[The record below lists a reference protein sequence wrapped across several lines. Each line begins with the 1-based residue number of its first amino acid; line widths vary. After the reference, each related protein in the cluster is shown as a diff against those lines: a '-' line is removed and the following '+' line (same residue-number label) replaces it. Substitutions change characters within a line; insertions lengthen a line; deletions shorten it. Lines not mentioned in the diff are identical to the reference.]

1 MDLINESALAGMIEL
16 FCGESTVSDKVL
28 SQAFKDVSQCSPL
41 QSFLG
46 TGEVLY
52 HSWEVL
58 L

>member
-52 HSWEVL
+52 HS
-58 L
+58 